1 MLCQELRE
9 KWTETSQE
17 LRPLRQGASRERITL
32 RRAVNVFVVCC
43 ACFSERRR
51 RFPPG
56 SAGPGRGR
64 LQSETR
70 ARAHACTPAPAY
82 PSTVTMGTNLSLLP
96 FSQGAVVCVLHVT
109 SCQDE
114 FRQQQMAMLWRA
126 SGAAHTQ
133 VQHTRTQC
141 CKCCGSGVCQLLLPL
156 AMSAETFG
164 VWTCEDSRFPPH
176 RCSVPAVRLV
186 PLTSLTPPHPQPC
199 PGRG

>member
-1 MLCQELRE
+1 M
-9 KWTETSQE
+9 
-17 LRPLRQGASRERITL
+17 
-32 RRAVNVFVVCC
+32 FVVCC
-43 ACFSERRR
+43 ACFSKRRR

-70 ARAHACTPAPAY
+70 AHARTPAPAY
-82 PSTVTMGTNLSLLP
+82 SSTVTTGTNLSVLP
-96 FSQGAVVCVLHVT
+96 FSQAAVVCVLHVT

-133 VQHTRTQC
+133 VQHTHTHC
-141 CKCCGSGVCQLLLPL
+141 CKCCCSGACQLLLPL
-156 AMSAETFG
+156 AVSAETSG
-164 VWTCEDSRFPPH
+164 VWTCEDSWFPPH

-186 PLTSLTPPHPQPC
+186 PLASLHHPPSSLALVAAESTANC
-199 PGRG
+199 RPGVTENHFFG